1 MRKILLFVVV
11 LVLLISLIGTAL
23 AASSLDDVPANH
35 WAYTAIRDLAKA
47 KVIDINLDESPES
60 NKLMSRY
67 ECAVLVAKAMQNMD
81 KANDAQKIIINSLK
95 MEFDPEIKDIN
106 MSVTKK
112 EKNYP
117 IVKIGGDIR
126 YRFYSNLGGTGTN
139 KGGKSTSV
147 SQDRFRIGMT
157 AQLDERWTVNARI
170 GSQFV
175 SNRTNYGS
183 TSGSNG
189 SSSGETQMDQAE
201 LVYQMDPNWSAT
213 VGRSSMFLGTT
224 GAISDCTSWDGF
236 TLKYSDNKFTG
247 RFLAYD
253 ISQALQGYVQMTTT
267 TNTKTDAQNIKGLD
281 LVYKF
286 NPKITVTAD
295 YLISDNQKTNTSNN
309 SLPWNILAV
318 GAKVKIAPDYTL
330 KTEVI
335 SNRASHAT
343 SVAPKEGNGFYTGL
357 FYKETNS
364 NKPGTYSIGVHY
376 QAFGKD
382 AINNMLMGGL
392 TTSNNTYGVKGWGV
406 SYDYI
411 ITKNFQANL
420 KCDWVTPY
428 DTSVNN
434 FKYKPQIVGVFL
446 AKF

>member
-1 MRKILLFVVV
+1 MKKGLLFIM
-11 LVLLISLIGTAL
+11 LLLLISMSTAL
-23 AASSLDDVPANH
+23 AASSPLSDVPADH
-35 WAYTAIRDLAKA
+35 WAYTAIQDLAKA
-47 KVIDINLDESPES
+47 KVIDVNIDESHEG

-67 ECAVLVAKAMQNMD
+67 EFAVLVAKAMQNMD
-81 KANDAQKIIINSLK
+81 KANDAQKLIINSLK
-95 MEFDPEIKDIN
+95 TEFDPEIKDLNKIV
-106 MSVTKK
+106 VTKQAK
-112 EKNYP
+112 TYP
-117 IVKIGGDIR
+117 IVKVGGDIR

-147 SQDRFRIGMT
+147 SQDRFRISMA

-175 SNRTNYGS
+175 SNKTNYGS
-183 TSGSNG
+183 TSGTAG
-189 SSSGETQMDQAE
+189 SSSGETQLDQAE
-201 LVYQMDPNWSAT
+201 LVYQMDPTWSAT
-213 VGRSSMFLGTT
+213 LGRSAMFLGTT

-236 TLKYSDNKFTG
+236 TLKYSHDKFTG
-247 RFLAYD
+247 RLLAYD
-253 ISQALQGYVQMTTT
+253 ISQALLGYTQMTTT
-267 TNTKTDAQNIKGLD
+267 SNTKVDSQNLKGID

-286 NPKITVTAD
+286 NPELTVTAD
-295 YLISDNQKTNTSNN
+295 YLISDNQKANTSNN

-318 GAKVKIAPDYTL
+318 GVKAKIAQDYTL
-330 KTEVI
+330 KAEVI
-335 SNRASHAT
+335 NNRSAYAS
-343 SVAPKEGNGFYTGL
+343 SVAPKEGHGFYTGL
-357 FYKETNS
+357 FYKEVDR

-406 SYDYI
+406 SYDYT

-434 FKYKPQIVGVFL
+434 FKYKPLIVGVFL
-446 AKF
+446 ARF